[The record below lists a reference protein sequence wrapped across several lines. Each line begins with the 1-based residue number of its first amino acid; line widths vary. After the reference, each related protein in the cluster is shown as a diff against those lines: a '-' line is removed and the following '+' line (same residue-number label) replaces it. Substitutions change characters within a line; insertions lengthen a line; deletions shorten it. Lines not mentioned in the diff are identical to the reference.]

1 MNLPQTLDAEFKRL
15 AREEQRPME
24 ELVEE
29 VARLVGKSPRQ
40 IYNFRSGKWD
50 IPSQLIPV
58 FCKRFRSLALL
69 QALADECRETE
80 IEVPEHY
87 ELTCLVSK
95 TVRDDLR
102 HRGRDGEAARFGR
115 ASHLERPQ
123 VRVHSSGRPCTTP
136 SFSAPCQ
143 VTKKTN
149 FPTSGLWRG
158 RAL

>member
-102 HRGRDGEAARFGR
+102 HYENFLAAFEDGVITEAEMEKLR
-115 ASHLERPQ
+115 ASGERVISN
-123 VRVHSSGRPCTTP
+123 VRKFESIAQADLARRLHFQPH
-136 SFSAPCQ
+136 A
-143 VTKKTN
+143 K
-149 FPTSGLWRG
+149 
-158 RAL
+158 